1 MIIFIVGS
9 LLLLFFALL
18 IIWLPFVRQNK
29 KTIVDN
35 CRQKTNSKIYQQQ
48 IATVTQ
54 QFDQNDP
61 IFKLLRNEL
70 ALGLL
75 TEETE
80 NEPKT
85 QPEKKSI
92 VLPVFMSILVIGLP
106 IIGYGLLGQ
115 YNQVNIQQGQ
125 QDPFVGLSDKEIKD
139 IKDIK
144 LVELQNKIK
153 ANPQDTQSWF
163 ILAEY
168 YLYHNEFDNALI
180 VLDKI
185 TAIEGENNEI
195 LAARALVLYYQNG
208 QSINLQIRQ
217 LLDYIL
223 QKEPLQMTALMLIA
237 SDYYYHAQYKE
248 AIDIW
253 QRLLDSGNPKIDR
266 IMLIERINVAKM
278 MANRE

>member
-18 IIWLPFVRQNK
+18 IIWLPFARRNK
-29 KTIVDN
+29 KTIEDN

-54 QFDQNDP
+54 QFDQHDP
-61 IFKLLRNEL
+61 LYKLLRNEL

-80 NEPKT
+80 REPKT
-85 QPEKKSI
+85 KPESKSI
-92 VLPVFMSILVIGLP
+92 VLPVFMSIFVIGLP
-106 IIGYGLLGQ
+106 LIGYGLLGQ
-115 YNQVNIQQGQ
+115 YNQVNVQQDR

-139 IKDIK
+139 IKLI
-144 LVELQNKIK
+144 ELQDKIK

-223 QKEPLQMTALMLIA
+223 QKEPLQITALMLIA

-266 IMLIERINVAKM
+266 VMLIERINVAKM
-278 MANRE
+278 MAGRE